1 MQVSVESTS
10 AIERKMTIGIPAERV
25 ESEVEKRLKEAAKT
39 VRMNGF
45 RPGKVP
51 MHVVRQRYGASVRQ
65 EVIGELMRDAYVEAL
80 GKENLQP
87 AGYPR
92 FEPKSMEAGKDVEF
106 AAIFEVYPEI
116 EVKGLEE
123 LELTRRTAV
132 VEDSDVDNMI
142 AQLRKQAAEYEEV
155 EDAAA
160 EGDRVTV
167 DYKGTIDGEAFEGG
181 SAEDAQIELG
191 SGRMIPGFEEG
202 IVGMKAGETRTIDVT
217 FPEDYHAE
225 NLAGKTA
232 QFEISV
238 KKVERPSLPE
248 LNEEFFKKFGV
259 EEGGEEAFRAE
270 VRKNMEREAK
280 GALNSKLKQQIIEQL
295 LAKNEF
301 DIPSALIEQEVETL
315 KKDAAARFGMPE
327 ESALQL
333 PSELFAEQA
342 ERRVRTGLLFAE
354 IIKKE
359 ELKADDERIE
369 AKARE
374 IAEGYQEP
382 EQVIEYYTNTPE
394 ARAQLETV
402 VLEDLVVETILGKA
416 KVSEETVTYEAAI
429 KPDEA
434 PATKNEDEA
443 EKEAE

>member
-1 MQVSVESTS
+1 MQVSVETTS
-10 AIERKMTIGIPAERV
+10 AIERKMTIGIPADRV
-25 ESEVEKRLKEAAKT
+25 EGEVEKRLKEAAKN

-65 EVIGELMRDAYVEAL
+65 EVVGELMRDAYIEAL

-106 AAIFEVYPEI
+106 EAIFEVYPEI
-116 EVKGLEE
+116 EVKGLDE
-123 LELTRRTAV
+123 LELTRRTAT
-132 VEDSDVDNMI
+132 VEDADLENMI
-142 AQLRKQAAEYEEV
+142 EQLRKQAAEFEEV
-155 EDAAA
+155 SDAAA

-167 DYKGTIDGEAFEGG
+167 DYKGTLDGEAFEGG

-191 SGRMIPGFEEG
+191 SGRMIPGFEDG
-202 IVGMKAGETRTIDVT
+202 IVGMKAGETKTIDVT

-225 NLAGKTA
+225 NLAGKA
-232 QFEISV
+232 ARFEITL

-248 LNEEFFKKFGV
+248 LNEEFFRKFGV
-259 EEGGEEAFRAE
+259 EEGGEDAFRAE

-280 GALNSKLKQQIIEQL
+280 GALNSKLKQQIIDQL

-301 DIPSALIEQEVETL
+301 EIPSALVDQEIEVQ

-327 ESALQL
+327 DSALQL
-333 PSELFAEQA
+333 PNELFKDQA

-354 IIKKE
+354 IIKSE
-359 ELKADDERIE
+359 ELKVSDDQLK
-369 AKARE
+369 AKVE
-374 IAEGYQEP
+374 ELAEGYQDP
-382 EQVIEYYTNTPE
+382 EQVVEYYMNTPE
-394 ARAQLETV
+394 ARQQLETV
-402 VLEDLVVETILGKA
+402 VLEDMVVEAILSKA
-416 KVSEETVTYEAAI
+416 KVSEETVGYEAAI
-429 KPDEA
+429 KPDER
-434 PATKNEDEA
+434 PAQEA
-443 EKEAE
+443 EEGEKEAE